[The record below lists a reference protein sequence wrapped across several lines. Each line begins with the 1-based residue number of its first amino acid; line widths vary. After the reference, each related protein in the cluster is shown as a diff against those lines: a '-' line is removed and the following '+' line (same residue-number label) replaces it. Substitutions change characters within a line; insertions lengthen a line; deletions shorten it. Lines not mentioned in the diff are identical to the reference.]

1 MRKLLPLV
9 AGICLSIQMSIV
21 NANASKIADTQTQ
34 VIDTGKGSKVEVF
47 VNGTGTPIVLL
58 PSRGRGAED
67 FDPVVPFLLKK
78 GYQVIRPEPRGIGKS
93 SGKMEGIT
101 LHDLADDINQVIQQV
116 AKQPVVIAG
125 HAFGNWVARTTAV
138 DHPDAVRGVVII
150 AAAAKSYPK
159 AMPDLVEKVR
169 HATDQSV
176 PEAQRLA
183 ALEYGFFAKGHDA
196 SSWLTGGYADV
207 SKSQNAAG
215 KATKQSDWWSG
226 GSTPLLE
233 VQGELDPFKPE
244 STRNEMKEEFGSR
257 ISTVVISDA
266 SHALVPEQPEAL
278 ADALDTWIKTLKP

>member
-159 AMPDLVEKVR
+159 AMPDLVEKV
-169 HATDQSV
+169 
-176 PEAQRLA
+176 
-183 ALEYGFFAKGHDA
+183 
-196 SSWLTGGYADV
+196 
-207 SKSQNAAG
+207 
-215 KATKQSDWWSG
+215 
-226 GSTPLLE
+226 STL
-233 VQGELDPFKPE
+233 
-244 STRNEMKEEFGSR
+244 R
-257 ISTVVISDA
+257 
-266 SHALVPEQPEAL
+266 
-278 ADALDTWIKTLKP
+278 